1 MPRLAAVSGLLLAV
15 LLVLTGCRAD
25 ATVTVEVATDGSGTV
40 GVAVE
45 LDAKAV
51 MAIGSFNERVRV
63 DDLVVAGWRID
74 GPTTDASGSV
84 RITATKAFDHPDR
97 LATVL
102 AEVIGPSVI
111 SDVYLDRYRKF
122 AQTTWRLSGKID
134 LSEGLGLLTDDDLA
148 AALDGLPFARSD
160 GELAELAGCPDG
172 SCDPARSFS
181 LTLVAVMPIGSDES
195 TLDGRAVGPTE
206 RRWTVVLGDPAPLRF
221 SAESVLED
229 SAPKIWRT
237 VATIAGGLLV
247 ATLAFHGLRVL
258 LSRRRKLGESVGG
271 ASDSKVGVPETI
283 QEGRPPVATT
293 SGRELRLVV
302 LGGIGVVWDPGNDPE
317 GLLVPY
323 VRGLGGVVDPSEVAD
338 RYRAASLGQLSSA
351 EFWSSVGVSGDPV
364 ALDAD
369 YLSRVRMRADV
380 LPFLDKMD
388 ERGLPVA
395 CLTNSVLS
403 WSLQLRQRFGL
414 DDRVDPW
421 VASGEIGARKPS
433 QTMFEALRRMSGV
446 DFTDMLLVDSE
457 PATLEAARGLGMS
470 TVLLRGSALVPEGFS
485 HPIIDGFAALFRP
498 RRPDEI

>member
-1 MPRLAAVSGLLLAV
+1 
-15 LLVLTGCRAD
+15 
-25 ATVTVEVATDGSGTV
+25 
-40 GVAVE
+40 
-45 LDAKAV
+45 
-51 MAIGSFNERVRV
+51 
-63 DDLVVAGWRID
+63 
-74 GPTTDASGSV
+74 
-84 RITATKAFDHPDR
+84 
-97 LATVL
+97 
-102 AEVIGPSVI
+102 
-111 SDVYLDRYRKF
+111 
-122 AQTTWRLSGKID
+122 
-134 LSEGLGLLTDDDLA
+134 
-148 AALDGLPFARSD
+148 
-160 GELAELAGCPDG
+160 
-172 SCDPARSFS
+172 
-181 LTLVAVMPIGSDES
+181 
-195 TLDGRAVGPTE
+195 
-206 RRWTVVLGDPAPLRF
+206 
-221 SAESVLED
+221 
-229 SAPKIWRT
+229 
-237 VATIAGGLLV
+237 
-247 ATLAFHGLRVL
+247 
-258 LSRRRKLGESVGG
+258 
-271 ASDSKVGVPETI
+271 
-283 QEGRPPVATT
+283 
-293 SGRELRLVV
+293 
-302 LGGIGVVWDPGNDPE
+302 
-317 GLLVPY
+317 
-323 VRGLGGVVDPSEVAD
+323 
-338 RYRAASLGQLSSA
+338 LGQLSSA